1 MYSGMPRHARIL
13 QDEYP
18 YHVSTRTNGKVFV
31 FKKWTYKIIIG
42 VLVDA
47 TKRFD
52 VQIQHF
58 KMMDNHYH
66 MKLQT
71 PSANISE
78 IMWFINNQIAKRY
91 NRRRDVTGHLW
102 GERFHATIIDNDA
115 YADRCVFYIYNNGVR
130 AGLCKRAS
138 EDDRFSTFEFYVRG
152 RKVEFVVSEDSVYLL
167 LGKNRKE
174 REEQF
179 LIMID
184 QPLNVEEIDAIR
196 NGLRKLFYG
205 SADFIERM
213 KAKYLNA

>member
-1 MYSGMPRHARIL
+1 MPRHARIL
-13 QDEYP
+13 QNEYP

-31 FKKWTYKIIIG
+31 LKKPTYKIIIG

-71 PSANISE
+71 PSSNISE
-78 IMWFINNQIAKRY
+78 IMWYINNQIAKRY
-91 NRRRDVTGHLW
+91 NKKRGVTGHLW
-102 GERFHATIIDNDA
+102 GGRYHATLVNNDE
-115 YADRCVFYIYNNGVR
+115 YADKCVFYIYNNGVR
-130 AGLCKRAS
+130 AGLCRRAS
-138 EDDRFSTFEFYVRG
+138 EDERFSTFEFYARG
-152 RKVEFVVSEDSVYLL
+152 KKVEFTVTEDSVYLL
-167 LGKNRKE
+167 LGKDRRE

-179 LIMID
+179 VMMVD
-184 QPLNVEEIDAIR
+184 QPMDDEEIEAIR

-205 SADFIERM
+205 SADFMERM
-213 KAKYLNA
+213 KARYLK